1 MEKKKNQKPISRS
14 IAVQNVL
21 LSDVSGNLN
30 SEISGYKKAERSSF
44 EDD

>member
-1 MEKKKNQKPISRS
+1 MEKKKYQKPISRS
-14 IAVQNVL
+14 ITVQNVL
-21 LSDVSGNLN
+21 LSDVSGMS